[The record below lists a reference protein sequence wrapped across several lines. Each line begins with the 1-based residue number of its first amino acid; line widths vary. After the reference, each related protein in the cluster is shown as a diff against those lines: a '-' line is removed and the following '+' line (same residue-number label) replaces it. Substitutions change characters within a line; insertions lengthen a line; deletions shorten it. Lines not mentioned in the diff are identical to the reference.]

1 MIDRRHAH
9 FEWNW
14 NGIRCRCRSIQRIR
28 PPGNRNDRYAP
39 SPLHSHM
46 WLMYRINRI
55 NRRNPRQ
62 QAIYIP
68 SHDPPSEIYYTKRSN
83 RTTIHDNALDTFIPH
98 NGMFLCIRLL
108 GWVD

>member
-1 MIDRRHAH
+1 MIDRRNAH

-46 WLMYRINRI
+46 WLTYRINRI

-62 QAIYIP
+62 QTINIP
-68 SHDPPSEIYYTKRSN
+68 TYDPPPEINITKRLDRPS
-83 RTTIHDNALDTFIPH
+83 IDDNALGTFISD
-98 NGMFLCIRLL
+98 NGMFLRVRLL